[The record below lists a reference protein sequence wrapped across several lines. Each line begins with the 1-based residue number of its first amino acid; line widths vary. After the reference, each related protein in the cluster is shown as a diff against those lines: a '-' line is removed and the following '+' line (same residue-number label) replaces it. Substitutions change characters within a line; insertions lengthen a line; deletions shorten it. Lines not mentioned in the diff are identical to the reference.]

1 MVEFYGKP
9 FFFRFL
15 SGTRKS
21 RLKSASISAGRKKYQ
36 IAHIFI
42 RKYSQMNKGFGL
54 PFINNKKGS

>member
-36 IAHIFI
+36 IAHIFYFQT
-42 RKYSQMNKGFGL
+42 R
-54 PFINNKKGS
+54 PADKKFSFHKQ